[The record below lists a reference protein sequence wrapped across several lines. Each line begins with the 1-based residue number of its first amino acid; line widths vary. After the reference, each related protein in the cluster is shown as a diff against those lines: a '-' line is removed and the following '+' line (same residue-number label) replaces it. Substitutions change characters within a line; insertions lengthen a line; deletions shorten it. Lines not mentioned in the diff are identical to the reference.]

1 MFTTLQAKLIA
12 LLTGVVVLLA
22 SNVGS
27 YFYGHSN
34 GVDSQKGKQAVVEV
48 SRATKGMQTAV
59 AHTVAIVAGVEIDN
73 KKEKEANDKLDK
85 ANIELAK
92 YRTENRRL
100 IAERGGLFFD
110 APSGARCAGTTGQT
124 EASSTSRDDG
134 SATRT
139 VLLPA
144 SVEQDIQD
152 RTDEADIIL
161 ERLRVLRDWAR
172 SQGFSGPDTGQPVI
186 PDGPDVLIR

>member
-48 SRATKGMQTAV
+48 GRATKGMQTAV
-59 AHTVAIVAGVEIDN
+59 AHTGAIVAGVEIDN

-134 SATRT
+134 ATART
-139 VLLPA
+139 ILLSA